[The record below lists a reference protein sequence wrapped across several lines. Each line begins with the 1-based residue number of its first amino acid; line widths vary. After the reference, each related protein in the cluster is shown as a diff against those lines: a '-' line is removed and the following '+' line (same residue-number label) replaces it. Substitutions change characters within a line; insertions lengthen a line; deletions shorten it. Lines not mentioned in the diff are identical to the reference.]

1 MTVPVARRIVFILF
15 LLSLLAGAIS
25 GGNIFYRLSYLW
37 VFLFVGGWLWA
48 RVSLQGVFITRS
60 ARSLRAQVGQIFE
73 ERFDVQNSNRIL
85 RLWLEI
91 RDESS
96 LPGSRGSRVLTLI
109 RGRESRSYLVRTRL
123 VQRGVYALGP
133 TVTISGD
140 IFGLFLKNMHT
151 LADESLLVFPTMVN
165 ILNFPNPPGLLPGGE
180 ALRRRT
186 TQITPN
192 AAGVREYAP
201 GDALNRIHWLSTA
214 RREKIMV
221 KEFELDPLA
230 DVWIFLDAERSV
242 QAALPHP
249 PPSAQVDDFW
259 RGFVSVPLAPTTE
272 EYGVSIAASLARYFL
287 RRGRAVGFVSAGQ
300 QLALIPPDRGG
311 RQLGKILEALAM
323 LQAEGEMPLR
333 GLVET
338 QARHLPRGSTAI
350 LITPSVQHD
359 TVLVADYLSRRG
371 LRPVAILLDAA
382 SFGGEPGTPALI
394 EQIRL
399 LGLPS
404 RRVANG
410 DDLGQSLSVEST
422 EPIKNGRRD

>member
-1 MTVPVARRIVFILF
+1 VPVARRVVFILF
-15 LLSLLAGAIS
+15 LFSLLAGMIT

-37 VFLFVGGWLWA
+37 IFMLLGGWLWA
-48 RVSLQGVFITRS
+48 RISLTGVHIKRS

-73 ERFDVQNSNRIL
+73 ERFDVQNSNRL
-85 RLWLEI
+85 PRLWLEI

-96 LPGSRGSRVLTLI
+96 LPGSRGSRILTLI
-109 RGRESRSYLVRTRL
+109 RGSEGRSYLVRTRL

-133 TVTISGD
+133 TAMTSGD
-140 IFGLFLKNMHT
+140 IFGLFLKNNT
-151 LADESLLVFPTMVN
+151 TPSQESLLVFPTMVN
-165 ILNFPNPPGLLPGGE
+165 ILNFSNPSGILPGGE

-201 GDALNRIHWLSTA
+201 GDALSRIHWVSTA
-214 RREKIMV
+214 RRDKIMV

-230 DVWIFLDAERSV
+230 DVWIFLDAERTV

-259 RGFVSVPLAPTTE
+259 RGFVSIPLAPTTE

-300 QLALIPPDRGG
+300 QLALLSPDRGG

-323 LQAEGEMPLR
+323 LKAEGEMPLR

-350 LITPSVQHD
+350 LVTPSVRND
-359 TVLVADYLSRRG
+359 TVLVVDYLSRRG
-371 LRPVAILLDAA
+371 LRPVAVMLEAA

-399 LGLPS
+399 LGIPT
-404 RRVANG
+404 RQVANG
-410 DDLGQSLSVEST
+410 DDIGQSLSMEYT
-422 EPIKNGRRD
+422 EMPRNRTQE

>member
-1 MTVPVARRIVFILF
+1 VPVARRVVFILF
-15 LLSLLAGAIS
+15 IFSLLAGAIT

-37 VFLFVGGWLWA
+37 IFLFLSGWLWA
-48 RVSLQGVFITRS
+48 RVSLQGVSIKRS

-73 ERFDVQNSNRIL
+73 ERFDVQSNNRIP

-91 RDESS
+91 RDESN

-109 RGRESRSYLVRTRL
+109 RGREGRSYLVRTRL
-123 VQRGVYALGP
+123 VQRGVYTLGP
-133 TVTISGD
+133 TTMTSGD
-140 IFGLFLKNMHT
+140 IFGLFLKNDNT
-151 LADESLLVFPTMVN
+151 PAQESLLVFPTMVN

-201 GDALNRIHWLSTA
+201 GDALSRIHWLSTA
-214 RREKIMV
+214 RRDKIMV

-259 RGFVSVPLAPTTE
+259 RGFVTIPLAPTTE

-287 RRGRAVGFVSAGQ
+287 RRGRAVGFVGSGQ
-300 QLALIPPDRGG
+300 QLALLPPDRGG
-311 RQLGKILEALAM
+311 RQLGKILEALA
-323 LQAEGEMPLR
+323 LLKAEGEMPLR

-350 LITPSVQHD
+350 LITPSVRND
-359 TVLVADYLSRRG
+359 TVLVVDYLNRRG
-371 LRPVAILLDAA
+371 LRPVAILLEAD

-394 EQIRL
+394 EQIRI
-399 LGLPS
+399 LGIPT
-404 RRVANG
+404 RKIANG
-410 DDLGQSLSVEST
+410 DDLSQSLSQQLADSSQNE
-422 EPIKNGRRD
+422 N

>member
-1 MTVPVARRIVFILF
+1 VVFILF
-15 LLSLLAGAIS
+15 LFSLLAGAIT

-37 VFLFVGGWLWA
+37 FFLFIGGWVWA
-48 RVSLQGVFITRS
+48 RVSLQGVKITRS

-73 ERFDVQNSNRIL
+73 ERFDVQNDNRL
-85 RLWLEI
+85 PRLWLEI
-91 RDESS
+91 RDESD

-109 RGRESRSYLVRTRL
+109 RGREGRSYLVRTRL
-123 VQRGVYALGP
+123 VQRGVYSLGP
-133 TVTISGD
+133 TAMTSGD
-140 IFGLFLKNMHT
+140 IFGLFLKNHST
-151 LADESLLVFPTMVN
+151 PAQESLLVFPTMVN
-165 ILNFPNPPGLLPGGE
+165 ILDFPNAPGLLPGGE

-201 GDALNRIHWLSTA
+201 GDALSRIHWLSTA
-214 RREKIMV
+214 RRDKMMV

-230 DVWIFLDAERSV
+230 DVWIFLDAEHSV

-259 RGFVSVPLAPTTE
+259 RGFVSIPLAPTTE

-300 QLALIPPDRGG
+300 QLALLPPDRGG

-323 LQAEGEMPLR
+323 LKAEGEMPLR

-350 LITPSVQHD
+350 LITPSVRDD
-359 TVLVADYLSRRG
+359 TVLVVDYLSRRG
-371 LRPVAILLDAA
+371 LRPVAVILDAA
-382 SFGGEPGTPALI
+382 SFGGEPGTLALF
-394 EQIRL
+394 EQIRI
-399 LGLPS
+399 LGVPI

-410 DDLGQSLSVEST
+410 DDLGQSLSVEFT
-422 EPIKNGRRD
+422 DKIKIVNQE

>member
-1 MTVPVARRIVFILF
+1 MPVARRVVFILF
-15 LLSLLAGAIS
+15 LFSLLAGAIT

-37 VFLFVGGWLWA
+37 IFLFLGGWLWA
-48 RVSLQGVFITRS
+48 RVSLQGVNINRS

-73 ERFDVQNSNRIL
+73 ERFDIQNSGRFP

-91 RDESS
+91 RDGSD

-109 RGRESRSYLVRTRL
+109 RGHEGRSYLVRTRL

-133 TVTISGD
+133 TNSTSGD
-140 IFGLFLKNMHT
+140 IFGLFMQNNSIPSQ
-151 LADESLLVFPTMVN
+151 ESLLVFPTMVN
-165 ILNFPNPPGLLPGGE
+165 IISFPNPPGLLPGGE

-201 GDALNRIHWLSTA
+201 GDALSRIHWLSTA
-214 RREKIMV
+214 RRDKIMV

-230 DVWIFLDAERSV
+230 DVWIFLDAEQSV

-249 PPSAQVDDFW
+249 PPSAQIDDFW
-259 RGFVSVPLAPTTE
+259 RGFVSIPLAPTTE
-272 EYGVSIAASLARYFL
+272 EYEVSIAASLARYFL
-287 RRGRAVGFVSAGQ
+287 RRGRAVGFVGTGQ
-300 QLALIPPDRGG
+300 QMSLIPPDRGG

-323 LQAEGEMPLR
+323 LRADGDLPLR

-350 LITPSVQHD
+350 LITPTVRDD
-359 TVLVADYLSRRG
+359 TVLVFDYLSRRG
-371 LRPVAILLDAA
+371 LRPVAVLLEAA
-382 SFGGEPGTPALI
+382 SFGGEPGTDGLI
-394 EQIRL
+394 EKIRL
-399 LGLPS
+399 LGVPT

-410 DDLGQSLSVEST
+410 DDLGQSLSLEFSDNN
-422 EPIKNGRRD
+422 KNGEQA

>member
-1 MTVPVARRIVFILF
+1 VPVARRVVFILF
-15 LLSLLAGAIS
+15 IFSLLAGAIT

-37 VFLFVGGWLWA
+37 IFLFLGGWLWA
-48 RVSLQGVFITRS
+48 RISLQGVYIKRS

-73 ERFDVQNSNRIL
+73 ERFDVQNNNRL
-85 RLWLEI
+85 PRLWLEI
-91 RDESS
+91 RDESD

-109 RGRESRSYLVRTRL
+109 RGREGRSYLVRTRL
-123 VQRGVYALGP
+123 VQRGVFTLGP
-133 TVTISGD
+133 TAMTSGD
-140 IFGLFLKNMHT
+140 IFGLFLKNNST
-151 LADESLLVFPTMVN
+151 PSLESLLVFPTMVN

-214 RREKIMV
+214 RRDKMMV

-249 PPSAQVDDFW
+249 PTSAQVDDFW
-259 RGFVSVPLAPTTE
+259 RGFVSIPLAPTTE
-272 EYGVSIAASLARYFL
+272 EYGVSAAASLARYFL
-287 RRGRAVGFVSAGQ
+287 RKSRAVGFVSAGQ
-300 QLALIPPDRGG
+300 QLALLPPDRGG
-311 RQLGKILEALAM
+311 RQLGKILEALA
-323 LQAEGEMPLR
+323 LLKAEGEMPLR

-350 LITPSVQHD
+350 LITPSVRND

-371 LRPVAILLDAA
+371 LRPVAVFLDAA
-382 SFGGEPGTPALI
+382 TFGGEPGTAALI
-394 EQIRL
+394 EQIRI
-399 LGLPS
+399 LGIS
-404 RRVANG
+404 TRRIANG
-410 DDLGQSLSVEST
+410 DDLGQSLSLELADS
-422 EPIKNGRRD
+422 IKNGNQE

>member
-1 MTVPVARRIVFILF
+1 MPVARRVVFILF
-15 LLSLLAGAIS
+15 LFSLLAGAIT

-37 VFLFVGGWLWA
+37 ILLLIGGWVWA
-48 RVSLQGVFITRS
+48 RVSLQGVKITRS

-73 ERFDVQNSNRIL
+73 ERFDVQNDNRL
-85 RLWLEI
+85 PRLWLEI
-91 RDESS
+91 RDESD

-109 RGRESRSYLVRTRL
+109 RGREGRSYLVRTRL
-123 VQRGVYALGP
+123 VQRGVYSLGP
-133 TVTISGD
+133 TAMTSGD
-140 IFGLFLKNMHT
+140 IFGLFLKNHST
-151 LADESLLVFPTMVN
+151 PAQESLLVFPTMVN
-165 ILNFPNPPGLLPGGE
+165 ILDFPNAPGLLPGGE

-201 GDALNRIHWLSTA
+201 GDALSRIHWLSTA
-214 RREKIMV
+214 RRDKMMV

-230 DVWIFLDAERSV
+230 DVWIFLDAEHSV

-259 RGFVSVPLAPTTE
+259 RGFVSIPLAPTTE

-300 QLALIPPDRGG
+300 QLALLPPDRGG

-323 LQAEGEMPLR
+323 LKAEGEMPLR

-350 LITPSVQHD
+350 LITPSVRDD
-359 TVLVADYLSRRG
+359 TVLVVDYLSRRG
-371 LRPVAILLDAA
+371 LRPVAVLLEAA
-382 SFGGEPGTPALI
+382 SFGGESGTPALF
-394 EQIRL
+394 EQICI
-399 LGLPS
+399 LGVPI

-410 DDLGQSLSVEST
+410 DDLGQSLSVEFADNF
-422 EPIKNGRRD
+422 KNGDQE

>member
-1 MTVPVARRIVFILF
+1 MPVARRVVFILF
-15 LLSLLAGAIS
+15 ILSLLAGAIT

-37 VFLFVGGWLWA
+37 IFLFLGGWLWA
-48 RVSLQGVFITRS
+48 RVSLQGVSINRS

-73 ERFDVQNSNRIL
+73 ERFDVQNTNRL
-85 RLWLEI
+85 PRLWLEI

-109 RGRESRSYLVRTRL
+109 RGREGRSYLVRTRL
-123 VQRGVYALGP
+123 VQRGVYSLGP
-133 TVTISGD
+133 TITISGD
-140 IFGLFLKNMHT
+140 IFGLFLKNTMTPSH
-151 LADESLLVFPTMVN
+151 DSLLVFPTMVN
-165 ILNFPNPPGLLPGGE
+165 ILDFPNPPGLLPGGE

-186 TQITPN
+186 NQITPN

-201 GDALNRIHWLSTA
+201 GDTLSRIHWLSTA

-249 PPSAQVDDFW
+249 PPSALVDDFW
-259 RGFVSVPLAPTTE
+259 RGFVSIPLAPTTE
-272 EYGVSIAASLARYFL
+272 EYSVSIAASLARYFL
-287 RRGRAVGFVSAGQ
+287 RRGRAVGFISVGQ

-323 LQAEGEMPLR
+323 LKAEGEMPLR

-350 LITPSVQHD
+350 LITPSVRND
-359 TVLVADYLSRRG
+359 TVLVADYMGRRG
-371 LRPVAILLDAA
+371 LRPLVIILDAA

-399 LGLPS
+399 LGLPI
-404 RRVANG
+404 RRIANG
-410 DDLGQSLSVEST
+410 DDLGQSLSLESVET
-422 EPIKNGRRD
+422 NKNGIQE

>member
-1 MTVPVARRIVFILF
+1 VVFILF
-15 LLSLLAGAIS
+15 ILSLLAGAIT
-25 GGNIFYRLSYLW
+25 GGNIFFRLSYLW
-37 VFLFVGGWLWA
+37 IFLFLGGWLWA
-48 RVSLQGVFITRS
+48 RISLQGVYIKRS

-73 ERFDVQNSNRIL
+73 ERFDVQNNNRL
-85 RLWLEI
+85 PRLWLEI
-91 RDESS
+91 RDESD

-109 RGRESRSYLVRTRL
+109 RGREGRSYLVRTRL
-123 VQRGVYALGP
+123 VQRGVFTLGP
-133 TVTISGD
+133 TTMTSGD
-140 IFGLFLKNMHT
+140 IFGLFLKNNST
-151 LADESLLVFPTMVN
+151 PSLESLLVFPTMVN

-201 GDALNRIHWLSTA
+201 GDALSRIHWLSTA
-214 RREKIMV
+214 RRDKIMV

-259 RGFVSVPLAPTTE
+259 RGFVSIPLAPTTE
-272 EYGVSIAASLARYFL
+272 EYGVSTAASLARYFL
-287 RRGRAVGFVSAGQ
+287 RKSRAVGFISAGQ
-300 QLALIPPDRGG
+300 QLALLSPDRGG
-311 RQLGKILEALAM
+311 RQLGKILEALA
-323 LQAEGEMPLR
+323 LLKAEGEMPLR

-350 LITPSVQHD
+350 LITPSVRND

-371 LRPVAILLDAA
+371 LRPVVVFLDAA
-382 SFGGEPGTPALI
+382 SFGGEPGTAALI
-394 EQIRL
+394 EQIRI
-399 LGLPS
+399 LGIPT
-404 RRVANG
+404 RRIANG
-410 DDLGQSLSVEST
+410 DDLGQTLSLELADSL
-422 EPIKNGRRD
+422 KNGNQE

>member
-1 MTVPVARRIVFILF
+1 VLVARRLVFILF
-15 LLSLLAGAIS
+15 IFSLLAGAIT

-37 VFLFVGGWLWA
+37 IFLFLGGWLWA
-48 RVSLQGVFITRS
+48 RISLQGVSIKRS

-73 ERFDVQNSNRIL
+73 ERFDVHNNNRLL

-91 RDESS
+91 RDEAD

-109 RGRESRSYLVRTRL
+109 RGREGRSYLVRTRL
-123 VQRGVYALGP
+123 VQRGVFTLGP
-133 TVTISGD
+133 TSMTSGD
-140 IFGLFLKNMHT
+140 IFGLFQKNNSAPA
-151 LADESLLVFPTMVN
+151 LESLLVFPTMVN
-165 ILNFPNPPGLLPGGE
+165 ILEFPNPPGLLPGGE

-201 GDALNRIHWLSTA
+201 GDALSRIHWLSTA

-242 QAALPHP
+242 QAGLPHP

-259 RGFVSVPLAPTTE
+259 RGFVSIPLAPTTE
-272 EYGVSIAASLARYFL
+272 EYGVSVAASLARYFL
-287 RRGRAVGFVSAGQ
+287 RKSRAVGFVSAGQ
-300 QLALIPPDRGG
+300 QLALLPPDRGG

-323 LQAEGEMPLR
+323 LKAEGEMPLR

-350 LITPSVQHD
+350 LITPSVRDD
-359 TVLVADYLSRRG
+359 TVLVVDYLSRRG
-371 LRPVAILLDAA
+371 LRPVAVFLDAA
-382 SFGGEPGTPALI
+382 SFNGEPGTPALI

-399 LGLPS
+399 LGLPT
-404 RRVANG
+404 RRIANG
-410 DDLGQSLSVEST
+410 DDISQSLSLEFADS
-422 EPIKNGRRD
+422 IKNGNQE

>member
-1 MTVPVARRIVFILF
+1 VPVARRLVFILF
-15 LLSLLAGAIS
+15 LLSLLAGSIT
-25 GGNIFYRLSYLW
+25 GGSIFYRLSYLW
-37 VFLFVGGWLWA
+37 VFLFLGSWLWA
-48 RVSLQGVFITRS
+48 RASLQGVSIKRS

-73 ERFDVQNSNRIL
+73 ERFDVHNNNRFP

-91 RDESS
+91 RDDSG

-109 RGRESRSYLVRTRL
+109 RGREGRSYLVRTRL
-123 VQRGVYALGP
+123 VQRGVYILGP
-133 TVTISGD
+133 TTTISGD
-140 IFGLFLKNMHT
+140 IFGLFQNKTTTPSH
-151 LADESLLVFPTMVN
+151 ESLLVFPTMVN
-165 ILNFPNPPGLLPGGE
+165 IMNFPNPPGLLPGGE

-201 GDALNRIHWLSTA
+201 GDALSRIHWLSTA
-214 RREKIMV
+214 RRDKMMV

-242 QAALPHP
+242 QTSLPT
-249 PPSAQVDDFW
+249 PPSSPQVDDFW
-259 RGFVSVPLAPTTE
+259 RGFISVPLAPTTE

-323 LQAEGEMPLR
+323 LKAEGEMPLR
-333 GLVET
+333 GLVEI

-350 LITPSVQHD
+350 LITPSVSDD
-359 TVLVADYLSRRG
+359 TVLVTDYLSRRG

-382 SFGGEPGTPALI
+382 SFGGESGTAAQV
-394 EQIRL
+394 EKIRL
-399 LGLPS
+399 LGMPV
-404 RRVANG
+404 RKVMNG
-410 DDLGQSLSVEST
+410 DDVSQSLSYELT
-422 EPIKNGRRD
+422 ETVKNGNQE